1 MPERQ
6 QEVLFMQKNKRLV
19 YLVELA
25 VLLAILIMLEVTGLG
40 MFKTF
45 GLELTILQ
53 IPVVI
58 GAIVLGPSA
67 GAILG
72 CSFGLLSF
80 WECFGK
86 SQFGATL
93 LGINPFLTFLVCVPT
108 RALMGWLCGLIF
120 KGLDRRLG
128 GGKAD
133 FVSYLVG
140 GLSGALLNTFFF
152 MATLCLCFYRT
163 DYIQSIAGAVGAK
176 NVLMFVVL
184 FVGVQGLVEAALCTV
199 VASGVG
205 KGVRHAL
212 HRTRC

>member
-1 MPERQ
+1 M
-6 QEVLFMQKNKRLV
+6 
-19 YLVELA
+19 VELA
-25 VLLAILIMLEVTGLG
+25 VLLAILLMLEITGLG

-53 IPVVI
+53 IPVI
-58 GAIVLGPSA
+58 LGAIILGPSA

-72 CSFGLLSF
+72 GAFGLLSF

-108 RALMGWLCGLIF
+108 RILMGWLCGLIF
-120 KGLDRRLG
+120 RAMDRKLAGTKG
-128 GGKAD
+128 D
-133 FVSYLVG
+133 FASYVVAS
-140 GLSGALLNTFFF
+140 LSGALLNTLFF
-152 MATLCLCFYRT
+152 MTTLCLCFYHT
-163 DYIQSIAGAVGAK
+163 EYIQGFASALGAG
-176 NVLMFVVL
+176 NVLLFNVL

-199 VASGVG
+199 VGAGVG

-212 HRTRC
+212 HRANL

>member
-1 MPERQ
+1 M
-6 QEVLFMQKNKRLV
+6 
-19 YLVELA
+19 VELA
-25 VLLAILIMLEVTGLG
+25 VLLAILLMLEITGLG

-53 IPVVI
+53 IPVI
-58 GAIVLGPSA
+58 LGAIILGPSA

-72 CSFGLLSF
+72 GAFGLLSF

-108 RALMGWLCGLIF
+108 RILMGWLCGLIF
-120 KGLDRRLG
+120 RAMDRKLAGTKG
-128 GGKAD
+128 D
-133 FVSYLVG
+133 FASYVVAS
-140 GLSGALLNTFFF
+140 LSGALLNTLFF
-152 MATLCLCFYRT
+152 MTTLCLCFYHT
-163 DYIQSIAGAVGAK
+163 EYIQGFASALGAG
-176 NVLMFVVL
+176 NVLLFIVL

-199 VASGVG
+199 VGAGVG

-212 HRTRC
+212 HRVNL

>member
-1 MPERQ
+1 M
-6 QEVLFMQKNKRLV
+6 
-19 YLVELA
+19 VELA
-25 VLLAILIMLEVTGLG
+25 VLLAILLMLEITGLG

-53 IPVVI
+53 IPVI
-58 GAIVLGPSA
+58 LGAIILGPSA

-72 CSFGLLSF
+72 GAFGLLSF

-108 RALMGWLCGLIF
+108 RILMGWLCGLIF
-120 KGLDRRLG
+120 RAMDRKLAGTKG
-128 GGKAD
+128 D
-133 FVSYLVG
+133 FASYVVAS
-140 GLSGALLNTFFF
+140 LSGALLNTLFF
-152 MATLCLCFYRT
+152 MTTLCLCFYHT
-163 DYIQSIAGAVGAK
+163 EYIQCFASALGAG
-176 NVLMFVVL
+176 NVLLFIVL

-199 VASGVG
+199 VGAGVG

-212 HRTRC
+212 HRANL

>member
-1 MPERQ
+1 M
-6 QEVLFMQKNKRLV
+6 
-19 YLVELA
+19 VELA
-25 VLLAILIMLEVTGLG
+25 VLLAILLMLEITGLG

-53 IPVVI
+53 IPVI
-58 GAIVLGPSA
+58 LGAIILGPSA

-72 CSFGLLSF
+72 GAFGLLSF

-108 RALMGWLCGLIF
+108 RILMGWLCGLIF
-120 KGLDRRLG
+120 RAMDRKLAGTKG
-128 GGKAD
+128 D
-133 FVSYLVG
+133 FASYVVAS
-140 GLSGALLNTFFF
+140 LSGALLNTLFF
-152 MATLCLCFYRT
+152 MTALCLCFYHT
-163 DYIQSIAGAVGAK
+163 EYIQGFASALGAG
-176 NVLMFVVL
+176 NVLLFIVL

-199 VASGVG
+199 VGAGVG

-212 HRTRC
+212 HRANL

>member
-1 MPERQ
+1 M
-6 QEVLFMQKNKRLV
+6 
-19 YLVELA
+19 VEMA
-25 VLLAILIMLEVTGLG
+25 VLLAILLMLEITGLG

-53 IPVVI
+53 IPVI
-58 GAIVLGPSA
+58 LGAIILGPSA

-72 CSFGLLSF
+72 GAFGLLSF

-108 RALMGWLCGLIF
+108 RILMGWLCGLIF
-120 KGLDRRLG
+120 RAMDRKLAGTKG
-128 GGKAD
+128 D
-133 FVSYLVG
+133 FASYVVAS
-140 GLSGALLNTFFF
+140 LSGALLNTLFF
-152 MATLCLCFYRT
+152 MTTLCLCFYHT
-163 DYIQSIAGAVGAK
+163 EYIQGFASALGAG
-176 NVLMFVVL
+176 NVLLFIVL

-199 VASGVG
+199 VGAGVG

-212 HRTRC
+212 HRANL

>member
-1 MPERQ
+1 M
-6 QEVLFMQKNKRLV
+6 
-19 YLVELA
+19 VELA
-25 VLLAILIMLEVTGLG
+25 VLLAILLMLEITGLG

-53 IPVVI
+53 IPVI
-58 GAIVLGPSA
+58 LGAIILGPSA

-72 CSFGLLSF
+72 GAFGLLSF

-108 RALMGWLCGLIF
+108 RILMGWLCGLIF
-120 KGLDRRLG
+120 RAMDRKLAGTKG
-128 GGKAD
+128 D
-133 FVSYLVG
+133 FASYVVAS
-140 GLSGALLNTFFF
+140 LSGALLNTLFF
-152 MATLCLCFYRT
+152 MTTLCLCFYHT
-163 DYIQSIAGAVGAK
+163 EYIQGFASALGAG
-176 NVLMFVVL
+176 NVLLFIVL

-199 VASGVG
+199 VGAGVG

-212 HRTRC
+212 HRATL

>member
-1 MPERQ
+1 M
-6 QEVLFMQKNKRLV
+6 
-19 YLVELA
+19 VELA
-25 VLLAILIMLEVTGLG
+25 VLLAILLMLEITGLG

-53 IPVVI
+53 IPVI
-58 GAIVLGPSA
+58 LGAIILGPSA

-72 CSFGLLSF
+72 GAFGLLSF

-108 RALMGWLCGLIF
+108 RIVMGWLCGLIF
-120 KGLDRRLG
+120 RAMDRKLAGTKG
-128 GGKAD
+128 D
-133 FVSYLVG
+133 FASYVVAS
-140 GLSGALLNTFFF
+140 LSGALLNTLFF
-152 MATLCLCFYRT
+152 MTTLCLCFYHT
-163 DYIQSIAGAVGAK
+163 EYIQGFASALGAG
-176 NVLMFVVL
+176 NVLLFIVL

-199 VASGVG
+199 VGAGVG

-212 HRTRC
+212 HRANL

>member
-1 MPERQ
+1 M
-6 QEVLFMQKNKRLV
+6 
-19 YLVELA
+19 VELA
-25 VLLAILIMLEVTGLG
+25 VLLAILLMLEITGLG

-53 IPVVI
+53 IPVI
-58 GAIVLGPSA
+58 LGAIILGPSA

-72 CSFGLLSF
+72 GAFGLLSF

-108 RALMGWLCGLIF
+108 RILMGWLCGLIF
-120 KGLDRRLG
+120 RAMDRKLAGTKG
-128 GGKAD
+128 D
-133 FVSYLVG
+133 FESYVVAS
-140 GLSGALLNTFFF
+140 LSGALLNTLFF
-152 MATLCLCFYRT
+152 MTTLCLCFYHT
-163 DYIQSIAGAVGAK
+163 EYIQGFASALGAG
-176 NVLMFVVL
+176 NVLLFIVL

-199 VASGVG
+199 VGAGVG

-212 HRTRC
+212 HRANL

>member
-1 MPERQ
+1 M
-6 QEVLFMQKNKRLV
+6 
-19 YLVELA
+19 VELA
-25 VLLAILIMLEVTGLG
+25 VLLAILLMLEITGLG

-53 IPVVI
+53 IPVI
-58 GAIVLGPSA
+58 LGAIILGPSA

-72 CSFGLLSF
+72 GAFGLLSF

-108 RALMGWLCGLIF
+108 RILMGWLCGLIF
-120 KGLDRRLG
+120 RAMDRKLAGTKG
-128 GGKAD
+128 D
-133 FVSYLVG
+133 FASYVVAS
-140 GLSGALLNTFFF
+140 LSGALLNTLFF
-152 MATLCLCFYRT
+152 MTTLCLCFYHT
-163 DYIQSIAGAVGAK
+163 EYIQGFVSALGAG
-176 NVLMFVVL
+176 NVLLFIVL

-199 VASGVG
+199 VGAGVG

-212 HRTRC
+212 HRANL

>member
-1 MPERQ
+1 M
-6 QEVLFMQKNKRLV
+6 
-19 YLVELA
+19 VELA
-25 VLLAILIMLEVTGLG
+25 VLLAILLMLEITGLG

-53 IPVVI
+53 IPVI
-58 GAIVLGPSA
+58 LGAIILGPSA

-72 CSFGLLSF
+72 GAFGLLSF

-108 RALMGWLCGLIF
+108 RILMGWLCGLIF
-120 KGLDRRLG
+120 RAMDRKLAGTKG
-128 GGKAD
+128 D
-133 FVSYLVG
+133 FASYVVAS
-140 GLSGALLNTFFF
+140 LSGALLNTLFF
-152 MATLCLCFYRT
+152 MTTLCLCFYHT
-163 DYIQSIAGAVGAK
+163 EYIQGFASTLGAG
-176 NVLMFVVL
+176 NVLLFIVL

-199 VASGVG
+199 VGAGVG

-212 HRTRC
+212 HRANL

>member
-1 MPERQ
+1 M
-6 QEVLFMQKNKRLV
+6 
-19 YLVELA
+19 VELA
-25 VLLAILIMLEVTGLG
+25 VLLAILLMLEITGLG

-53 IPVVI
+53 IPVI
-58 GAIVLGPSA
+58 LGAIILGPSA

-72 CSFGLLSF
+72 GAFGLLSF

-108 RALMGWLCGLIF
+108 RILMGWLCGLIF
-120 KGLDRRLG
+120 KAMNQKLAGTKG
-128 GGKAD
+128 D
-133 FVSYLVG
+133 FASYVVAS
-140 GLSGALLNTFFF
+140 LSGALLNTLFF
-152 MATLCLCFYRT
+152 MTALCLCFYHT
-163 DYIQSIAGAVGAK
+163 EYIQGFASALGAG
-176 NVLMFVVL
+176 NVLLFIVL

-199 VASGVG
+199 VGAGVG

-212 HRTRC
+212 HRANL

>member
-1 MPERQ
+1 M
-6 QEVLFMQKNKRLV
+6 
-19 YLVELA
+19 VELA
-25 VLLAILIMLEVTGLG
+25 VLLAILLMLEITGLG

-53 IPVVI
+53 IPVI
-58 GAIVLGPSA
+58 LGAIILGLSA

-72 CSFGLLSF
+72 GAFGLLSF

-108 RALMGWLCGLIF
+108 RILMGWLCGLIF
-120 KGLDRRLG
+120 RAMDRKLAGTKGEF
-128 GGKAD
+128 A
-133 FVSYLVG
+133 SYVVAS
-140 GLSGALLNTFFF
+140 LSGALLNTLFF
-152 MATLCLCFYRT
+152 MTTLFLCFYHT
-163 DYIQSIAGAVGAK
+163 EYIQGFASALGAGNA
-176 NVLMFVVL
+176 LLFIVL

-199 VASGVG
+199 VGAGVG

-212 HRTRC
+212 HRANL

>member
-1 MPERQ
+1 M
-6 QEVLFMQKNKRLV
+6 
-19 YLVELA
+19 VELA
-25 VLLAILIMLEVTGLG
+25 VLLAILLMLEITGLG

-53 IPVVI
+53 IPVI
-58 GAIVLGPSA
+58 LGAIILGPSA

-72 CSFGLLSF
+72 GAFGLLSF

-108 RALMGWLCGLIF
+108 RILMGWLCGLIF
-120 KGLDRRLG
+120 KAMNQKLAGTKG
-128 GGKAD
+128 D
-133 FVSYLVG
+133 FASYVVAS
-140 GLSGALLNTFFF
+140 LSGALLNTLFF
-152 MATLCLCFYRT
+152 MTTLCLCFYHT
-163 DYIQSIAGAVGAK
+163 EYIQGFASALGAG
-176 NVLMFVVL
+176 NVLLFIVL

-199 VASGVG
+199 VGAGVG

-212 HRTRC
+212 HRANL

>member
-1 MPERQ
+1 
-6 QEVLFMQKNKRLV
+6 MQTNKHRLA
-19 YLVELA
+19 YMVELA
-25 VLLAILIMLEVTGLG
+25 VLLAILLMLEITGLG

-53 IPVVI
+53 IPVI
-58 GAIVLGPSA
+58 LGAIILGPSA

-72 CSFGLLSF
+72 VAFGLLSF

-108 RALMGWLCGLIF
+108 RILMGWLCGLIF
-120 KGLDRRLG
+120 RAMDRKLAGTKG
-128 GGKAD
+128 D
-133 FVSYLVG
+133 FASYVVAS
-140 GLSGALLNTFFF
+140 LSGALLNTLFF
-152 MATLCLCFYRT
+152 MTTLCLCFYHT
-163 DYIQSIAGAVGAK
+163 EYIQGFASALGAG
-176 NVLMFVVL
+176 NVLLFIVL

-199 VASGVG
+199 VGAGVG

-212 HRTRC
+212 HRANL

>member
-1 MPERQ
+1 M
-6 QEVLFMQKNKRLV
+6 
-19 YLVELA
+19 VELA
-25 VLLAILIMLEVTGLG
+25 VLLAILLMLEITGLG

-53 IPVVI
+53 IPVI
-58 GAIVLGPSA
+58 LGAIILGPAA

-72 CSFGLLSF
+72 GGFGLLSF

-108 RALMGWLCGLIF
+108 RILMGWLCSLIF
-120 KGLDRRLG
+120 KAMDRKLAG
-128 GGKAD
+128 TKGD
-133 FVSYLVG
+133 FASYFVAS
-140 GLSGALLNTFFF
+140 LSGALLNTLFF
-152 MATLCLCFYRT
+152 MTTLCLCFYHT
-163 DYIQSIAGAVGAK
+163 DYIQSIVAALGAG
-176 NVLMFVVL
+176 NVFLFVVL

-199 VASGVG
+199 VGAGVG

-212 HRTRC
+212 HRANL

>member
-1 MPERQ
+1 
-6 QEVLFMQKNKRLV
+6 MQTNKNRLV

-25 VLLAILIMLEVTGLG
+25 VLLAILLMLEITGLG

-67 GAILG
+67 GAALG
-72 CSFGLLSF
+72 SAFGLLSF

-93 LGINPFLTFLVCVPT
+93 LAINPLLTFLVCVPT
-108 RALMGWLCGLIF
+108 RTLMGWLCGLIF
-120 KGLDRRLG
+120 RAMDKRLA
-128 GGKAD
+128 GKKSN
-133 FVSYLVG
+133 FVSYVVAS
-140 GLSGALLNTFFF
+140 LSGALLNTGLF

-163 DYIQSIAGAVGAK
+163 EYIQGIAAAIGAK
-176 NVLMFVVL
+176 NVLLFVVL
-184 FVGVQGLVEAALCTV
+184 FVGIQGLVEAALCTV
-199 VASGVG
+199 VGSGVS

-212 HRTRC
+212 RRI

>member
-1 MPERQ
+1 M
-6 QEVLFMQKNKRLV
+6 
-19 YLVELA
+19 VELA
-25 VLLAILIMLEVTGLG
+25 VLLAILLMLEITGLG

-53 IPVVI
+53 IPVI
-58 GAIVLGPSA
+58 LGAIILGPSA

-72 CSFGLLSF
+72 GVFGLLSF

-108 RALMGWLCGLIF
+108 RILMGWLCGLIF
-120 KGLDRRLG
+120 RAMDRKLAGTKG
-128 GGKAD
+128 D
-133 FVSYLVG
+133 FASYVVAS
-140 GLSGALLNTFFF
+140 LSGALLNTLFF
-152 MATLCLCFYRT
+152 MTTLCLCFYHT
-163 DYIQSIAGAVGAK
+163 EYIQGFASALGAG
-176 NVLMFVVL
+176 NVLLFIVL

-199 VASGVG
+199 VGAGVG

-212 HRTRC
+212 HRANL

>member
-1 MPERQ
+1 M
-6 QEVLFMQKNKRLV
+6 
-19 YLVELA
+19 VELA
-25 VLLAILIMLEVTGLG
+25 VLLAILLMLEITGLG

-53 IPVVI
+53 IPVI
-58 GAIVLGPSA
+58 LGAIILGPSA

-72 CSFGLLSF
+72 GAFGLLSF

-108 RALMGWLCGLIF
+108 RILMGWLCGLIF
-120 KGLDRRLG
+120 RAMDRKLAGTKG
-128 GGKAD
+128 D
-133 FVSYLVG
+133 FASYVVAS
-140 GLSGALLNTFFF
+140 LSGALLNTLFF
-152 MATLCLCFYRT
+152 MTTLCLCFYRT
-163 DYIQSIAGAVGAK
+163 EYIQGFASALGAG
-176 NVLMFVVL
+176 NVLLFIVL

-199 VASGVG
+199 VGAGVG

-212 HRTRC
+212 HRANL

>member
-1 MPERQ
+1 
-6 QEVLFMQKNKRLV
+6 MQTNKHRLA
-19 YLVELA
+19 YMVELA
-25 VLLAILIMLEVTGLG
+25 VLLAILLMLEITGLG

-53 IPVVI
+53 IPVI
-58 GAIVLGPSA
+58 LGAIILGPSA

-72 CSFGLLSF
+72 GAFGLLSF

-108 RALMGWLCGLIF
+108 RILMGWLCGLIF
-120 KGLDRRLG
+120 RAMDRKLAGTKG
-128 GGKAD
+128 D
-133 FVSYLVG
+133 FASYVVAS
-140 GLSGALLNTFFF
+140 LSGALLNTLFF
-152 MATLCLCFYRT
+152 MTTLCLCFYHT
-163 DYIQSIAGAVGAK
+163 EYIQGFASALGAG
-176 NVLMFVVL
+176 NVLLFIVL

-199 VASGVG
+199 VGAGVG

-212 HRTRC
+212 HRANL

>member
-1 MPERQ
+1 M
-6 QEVLFMQKNKRLV
+6 
-19 YLVELA
+19 VELA
-25 VLLAILIMLEVTGLG
+25 VLLAILLMLEITGLG

-53 IPVVI
+53 IPVI
-58 GAIVLGPSA
+58 LGAIILGPSA

-72 CSFGLLSF
+72 GAFGLLSF

-108 RALMGWLCGLIF
+108 RILMGWLCGLIF
-120 KGLDRRLG
+120 RAMDRKLAGTKG
-128 GGKAD
+128 D
-133 FVSYLVG
+133 FASYVAAS
-140 GLSGALLNTFFF
+140 LSGALLNTLFF
-152 MATLCLCFYRT
+152 MTTLCLCFYHT
-163 DYIQSIAGAVGAK
+163 EYIQGFASALGAG
-176 NVLMFVVL
+176 NVLLFIVL

-199 VASGVG
+199 VGAGVG

-212 HRTRC
+212 HRANL

>member
-1 MPERQ
+1 M
-6 QEVLFMQKNKRLV
+6 
-19 YLVELA
+19 VELA
-25 VLLAILIMLEVTGLG
+25 VLLAILLMLEITGLG

-53 IPVVI
+53 IPVI
-58 GAIVLGPSA
+58 LGAIILGPSA

-72 CSFGLLSF
+72 GAFGLLSF

-108 RALMGWLCGLIF
+108 RILMGWLCGLIF
-120 KGLDRRLG
+120 RAMDRKLAGTKG
-128 GGKAD
+128 D
-133 FVSYLVG
+133 FVSYVVAS
-140 GLSGALLNTFFF
+140 LSGALLNTLFF
-152 MATLCLCFYRT
+152 MTTLCLCFYHT
-163 DYIQSIAGAVGAK
+163 EYIQGFASALGAG
-176 NVLMFVVL
+176 NVLLFIVL

-199 VASGVG
+199 VGAGVG

-212 HRTRC
+212 HRANL